1 MLGFS
6 QFKRAYEE
14 AMEGRALV
22 NEERISKGEFLEKI
36 EGPFRKAFTK
46 ENIRK
51 SFEMTGTWPVDRTKI
66 TATQL
71 APARGL
77 SITAD
82 PITNLTSPV
91 KVWVNRMNA
100 LAQLGDKPA
109 PVLEFPIPSSDH
121 SPSRSLQVMAD
132 NDNKNEDEAINIEF
146 CQTRAAFL
154 FDGSGSTSQ
163 TEVPPLNLP
172 PLPPFVPPSTSS
184 DHMVS
189 SPADQTTR
197 SQLAQANAA
206 LTRDN
211 RKLVTFSNTLVQNI
225 ITLQTQVTLLTLENK
240 NQRSKL
246 RVKEKKRMTA
256 RERVNSGGR
265 AIEATG
271 DACMHAIRSVHA
283 EKSASSAAKSSRKQ
297 GKGRKGSTKD
307 MPAAEI
313 GRRRALFTEAV
324 KVWKTE
330 RAQLKEMGMPLK
342 GAGPEPCL
350 YWFIEAKDPEN
361 VTPPA
366 QDTAT
371 LAPGTSQHHHCATR
385 AVDENGLTD
394 DDINDSSY
402 VDIEQN

>member
-1 MLGFS
+1 
-6 QFKRAYEE
+6 
-14 AMEGRALV
+14 MEGRALV

-51 SFEMTGTWPVDRTKI
+51 AFEMTGTWPVDRSKI

-77 SITAD
+77 SIMAD

-91 KVWVNRMNA
+91 KVWVSRMDA
-100 LAQLGDKPA
+100 LARLGDKPT
-109 PVLEFPIPSSDH
+109 PVLEFPIPSPDH
-121 SPSRSLQVMAD
+121 PPSRPLQVTTN
-132 NDNKNEDEAINIEF
+132 NDNKKEDEAIHTAF

-184 DHMVS
+184 EHMIS
-189 SPADQTTR
+189 FPANQTTR

-206 LTRDN
+206 LTQDN

-240 NQRSKL
+240 NQRAKL
-246 RVKEKKRMTA
+246 RVKEMKRMTA
-256 RERVNSGGR
+256 REKVNSGGR

-271 DACMHAIRSVHA
+271 DACMHAIQSSQA
-283 EKSASSAAKSSRKQ
+283 EKLAASAAKSSRKQ

-313 GRRRALFTEAV
+313 ERRRSLFNEAV

-330 RAQLKEMGMPLK
+330 RAQLKEIGMPLK
-342 GAGPEPCL
+342 GAGPEPRL

-371 LAPGTSQHHHCATR
+371 LAPGTSRPCRRTTQ
-385 AVDENGLTD
+385 VVNENSFID
-394 DDINDSSY
+394 DDVNDSLY
-402 VDIEQN
+402 VDTEQN